1 MARIEAVRTP
11 GLVARLGFWLARR
24 RLGKVPDHM
33 RIKAHH
39 PRLLR
44 AYGHME
50 MGQDAARTVDPAL
63 KLLAQI
69 RTAMRIG
76 CPY

>member
-1 MARIEAVRTP
+1 M
-11 GLVARLGFWLARR
+11 ARR
-24 RLGKVPDHM
+24 RMGKVPEHM
-33 RIKAHH
+33 QIMAHH

-50 MGQDAARTVDPAL
+50 LGQDAASRVDATL

-69 RTAMRIG
+69 RVAMRVG